1 MKRTDKYIWMCSLLS
16 ILLLA
21 ACSDED
27 GNGKVKAKIQE
38 IAVKTNVA
46 GMLTRTT
53 TIDNSTALQ
62 DYDIKID
69 AYFHDTE
76 TAYLSSEKLH
86 YTGGDPSWSF
96 WDGSAALHYYWPI
109 AGSVYEPAGA
119 NITFSSL
126 DFVGFCPYDKPL
138 YIGTPTYNHSTG
150 VTFTA
155 TLPTTEVEDVD
166 YMTLTNQASLQEY
179 LVAVL
184 DGQTYAT
191 QDAAGGALPL
201 QFKHPFAL
209 IKFVITA
216 ESGTHVQINSISIE
230 GLKTTGTCAYDGTT
244 MTWSSLSGSATMKL
258 EQVLKVGETTETTP
272 FMVIPNTYGSK
283 YLTVNATWDDWSN
296 TVTISDYGK
305 NVDFNWEAGHIYTY
319 NLTLDKYGLKVD
331 AAKYTEQW

>member
-62 DYDIKID
+62 GYDIKID

-76 TAYLSSEKLH
+76 TAYLNGEKLH

-109 AGSVYEPAGA
+109 AGSVYEPASD
-119 NITFSSL
+119 NIDDTSL
-126 DFVGFCPYDKPL
+126 DFIGYCPYTAPS
-138 YIGTPTYNHSTG
+138 YITPVEYDASNGAS
-150 VTFTA
+150 FTCD
-155 TLPTTEVEDVD
+155 LSS
-166 YMTLTNQASLQEY
+166 YMTLASQASLQEY
-179 LVAVL
+179 LIAVL
-184 DGQTYAT
+184 KSQTYTT
-191 QDAAGGALPL
+191 QTAAGGALPL

-209 IKFVITA
+209 VKFVITA
-216 ESGTHVQINSISIE
+216 ASGTHVQINSISIAD
-230 GLKTTGTCAYDGTT
+230 LKTSGTCTYDGAT
-244 MTWSSLSGSATMKL
+244 MSWGSYSGSATMTL
-258 EQVLKVGETTETTP
+258 TQTLKNGGTTEGTS
-272 FMVIPNTYGSK
+272 FLVIPKNYGSK

-296 TVTISDYGK
+296 VTISDYGT
-305 NVDFNWEAGHIYTY
+305 NVTFDWEEPGYIYTY